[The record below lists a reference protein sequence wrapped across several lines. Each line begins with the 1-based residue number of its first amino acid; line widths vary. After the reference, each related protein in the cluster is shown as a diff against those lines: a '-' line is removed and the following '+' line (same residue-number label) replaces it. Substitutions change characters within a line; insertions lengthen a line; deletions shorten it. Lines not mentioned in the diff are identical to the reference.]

1 MTDEPK
7 LLPCPWCGHTNGL
20 VKNPRGDVDCIR
32 CGVGVPHEY
41 WNKRAPDPVRDAM
54 ARVCDAADG
63 LDKIITGTIIH
74 LVSVRSVDMAKD
86 VVRHKAAVQNALADL
101 ERARK
106 GEG

>member
-54 ARVCDAADG
+54 
-63 LDKIITGTIIH
+63 
-74 LVSVRSVDMAKD
+74 VRLCVAAKD
-86 VVRHKAAVQNALADL
+86 MRDLYAYDISEAMRDALADL